1 MIKKIPVSTVIVG
14 MYIDNLGVGWLSHD
28 FVKSNFLVEDT
39 EILHKLKSSK
49 IQQVLIDTEKGL
61 DVPSDSVPQQPA
73 SLQPAAAPA
82 PVPRKVTKTVS
93 SESETNNAKKI
104 LLQANTVMKNMM
116 TDIRLGKQVD
126 VEVVDPLADRI
137 MASVERNK
145 DTLTSLARIKTK
157 DDYTF
162 MHSVSVSALM
172 IAFARANDMSED
184 VIREVAIGGLLHDI
198 GKMITPNEILNKPG
212 KLTDEEFVIMRNHV
226 VESQELLKDRT
237 DLSKN
242 VTDVIFQHHEKI
254 DGTGYPLKL
263 TGDQQS
269 TIGKMSAI
277 VDVYDALT
285 SIRVYKTAWEP
296 CATLKKMMQWTDNHL
311 DKEQMMRF
319 IRCVGIYPV
328 GTLVEM
334 ESGRIGIV
342 MDQHEA
348 SLMLPVVKF
357 MYKKNSG
364 FQYPKVVDLSKEK
377 NDKIIGAV
385 APEAYGI
392 DVTKFV

>member
-1 MIKKIPVSTVIVG
+1 MIKKIPVTAVTLG
-14 MYIDNLGVGWLSHD
+14 MYIEDLGVSWLSHD
-28 FVKSNFLVEDT
+28 FVKSKFLVEDA
-39 EILHKLKSSK
+39 EVLYKLQNCK
-49 IQQVLIDTEKGL
+49 IQEVSIDTDKGADVKSAPEKT
-61 DVPSDSVPQQPA
+61 VPP
-73 SLQPAAAPA
+73 PA
-82 PVPRKVTKTVS
+82 PPEPKPTKVVS
-93 SESETNNAKKI
+93 SESESHTARKI
-104 LLQANTVMKNMM
+104 LLSANAVMKNMM

-126 VEVVDPLADRI
+126 VEVVNPLAEKI

-145 DTLTSLARIKTK
+145 DTLISLARIKTK

-172 IAFARANDMSED
+172 ITFARANDFDEAT
-184 VIREVAIGGLLHDI
+184 IREVAIGGLLHDI

-212 KLTDEEFVIMRNHV
+212 KLTDDEFVIMRNHV

-277 VDVYDALT
+277 VDIYDALT
-285 SIRVYKTAWEP
+285 SVRIYKAAWEP

-328 GTLVEM
+328 GTLIEM
-334 ESGRIGIV
+334 DSGRIGIV
-342 MDQHEA
+342 LDQHES
-348 SLMLPVVKF
+348 SLMQPIVRF

-364 FQYPKVVDLSKEK
+364 YQLPKVVDLSKEK
-377 NDKIIGAV
+377 HDQIIGAV
-385 APEAYGI
+385 APETYGI
-392 DVTKFV
+392 DVSKFF

>member
-1 MIKKIPVSTVIVG
+1 MIKKIPVTAVTLG
-14 MYIDNLGVGWLSHD
+14 MYIEDLGVSWLSHD
-28 FVKSNFLVEDT
+28 FVKSKFLVEDADV
-39 EILHKLKSSK
+39 LYKLQNCK
-49 IQQVLIDTEKGL
+49 IQEVSIDTDKGVDVKSAPEKV
-61 DVPSDSVPQQPA
+61 VPP
-73 SLQPAAAPA
+73 PA
-82 PVPRKVTKTVS
+82 PPEPKPTKVVS
-93 SESETNNAKKI
+93 SESESHTARKI
-104 LLQANTVMKNMM
+104 LLSANAVMKNMM

-126 VEVVDPLADRI
+126 VEVVNPLAEKI

-145 DTLTSLARIKTK
+145 DTLISLARIKTK

-172 IAFARANDMSED
+172 ITFARANDFDEAT
-184 VIREVAIGGLLHDI
+184 IREVAIGGLLHDI

-212 KLTDEEFVIMRNHV
+212 KLTDDEFVIMRNHV

-277 VDVYDALT
+277 VDIYDALT
-285 SIRVYKTAWEP
+285 SVRIYKAAWEP

-328 GTLVEM
+328 GTLIEM
-334 ESGRIGIV
+334 DSGRIGV
-342 MDQHEA
+342 VLDQHES
-348 SLMLPVVKF
+348 SLMQPIVRF

-364 FQYPKVVDLSKEK
+364 YQLPKVVDLSKEK
-377 NDKIIGAV
+377 HDQIIGAV
-385 APEAYGI
+385 APETYGI
-392 DVTKFV
+392 DISKFF

>member
-1 MIKKIPVSTVIVG
+1 MIKKIPVQVLTLG
-14 MYIDNLGVGWLSHD
+14 MYIEDLGVSWLSHD
-28 FVKSNFLVEDT
+28 FVKSKFLVEDADV
-39 EILHKLKSSK
+39 LHKLKNCK
-49 IQQVLIDTEKGL
+49 ITEVSIDTDKGL
-61 DVPSDSVPQQPA
+61 DFIPPA
-73 SLQPAAAPA
+73 VKIAPPPATPA
-82 PVPRKVTKTVS
+82 PKPTKVVS
-93 SESETNNAKKI
+93 SESESHTAKKI
-104 LLQANTVMKNMM
+104 LLNANAVMKNMM
-116 TDIRLGKQVD
+116 TDIRMGKQVD
-126 VEVVDPLADRI
+126 VEVVDPLAERI

-145 DTLTSLARIKTK
+145 DTLISLARIKTK

-172 IAFARANDMSED
+172 ITFARANDFDED
-184 VIREVAIGGLLHDI
+184 TIREVAIGGLLHDI

-212 KLTDEEFVIMRNHV
+212 KLTDDEFVIMRNHV

-254 DGTGYPLKL
+254 DGTGYPLRL

-269 TIGKMSAI
+269 VIGKMSAI
-277 VDVYDALT
+277 VDIYDALT

-328 GTLVEM
+328 GTLIEM
-334 ESGRIGIV
+334 ESGRIGVV
-342 MDQHEA
+342 MDQHES
-348 SLMLPVVKF
+348 SLMQPIVNF
-357 MYKKNSG
+357 MYKKNIGYQS
-364 FQYPKVVDLSKEK
+364 PKLVDLSKVK
-377 NDKIIGAV
+377 NEKIIGAV
-385 APEAYGI
+385 APETYGI
-392 DVTKFV
+392 DITKFF

>member
-1 MIKKIPVSTVIVG
+1 MIKKIPVTAVTLG
-14 MYIDNLGVGWLSHD
+14 MYIEDLGVSWLSHD
-28 FVKSNFLVEDT
+28 FVKSKFLVEDA
-39 EILHKLKSSK
+39 EVLHKLKNCK
-49 IQQVLIDTEKGL
+49 IQEVSIDTDKGL
-61 DVPSDSVPQQPA
+61 DVKSAPEKIVPPPA
-73 SLQPAAAPA
+73 LPEPK
-82 PVPRKVTKTVS
+82 PTKVVS
-93 SESETNNAKKI
+93 SESESHTARKI
-104 LLQANTVMKNMM
+104 LLSANAVMKNMM

-126 VEVVDPLADRI
+126 VEVVDPLADKI

-145 DTLTSLARIKTK
+145 DTLISLARIKTK

-172 IAFARANDMSED
+172 ITFARANDFDEAT
-184 VIREVAIGGLLHDI
+184 IREVAIGGLLHDI

-212 KLTDEEFVIMRNHV
+212 KLTDDEFVIMRNHV

-277 VDVYDALT
+277 VDIYDALT
-285 SIRVYKTAWEP
+285 SIRIYKAAWEP

-328 GTLVEM
+328 GTLIEM
-334 ESGRIGIV
+334 DSGRIGIV
-342 MDQHEA
+342 LDQHES
-348 SLMLPVVKF
+348 SLMQPIVKF

-364 FQYPKVVDLSKEK
+364 YQLPKVVDLSKEK
-377 NDKIIGAV
+377 HDQIIGAV
-385 APEAYGI
+385 APETYGI
-392 DVTKFV
+392 DISKFF